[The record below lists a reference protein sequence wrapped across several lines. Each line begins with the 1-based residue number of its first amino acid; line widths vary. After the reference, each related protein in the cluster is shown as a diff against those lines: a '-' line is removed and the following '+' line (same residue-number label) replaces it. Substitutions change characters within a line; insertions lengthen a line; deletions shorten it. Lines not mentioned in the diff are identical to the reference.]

1 MEQGPLRGGGH
12 RHRPPGEA
20 TQMGRKHDTL
30 VQAILASGTLKST
43 QMNVRINQ
51 LKLLAALQGR
61 GGTRMRQEGNF
72 RQNRTSGHVDT
83 LSLVLY
89 TLQAVA
95 ATMFSIIV
103 LVPASKLA
111 TSKTPI
117 PDDGLVGSDGRS
129 VQLDGLGTAVQS
141 HEALGDTAAL
151 PISPSS
157 LNLQEVMKSTGK
169 TVSTRDGSDGLK
181 QPPSSSIRHYIHLST
196 GCRKRNT

>member
-1 MEQGPLRGGGH
+1 MHIKRVRSKKCEEMIAQSSNTVQIRYMNSIILTMYTAHAWSRVRSAGGGH

-30 VQAILASGTLKST
+30 VQAIVASGTLKST

-61 GGTRMRQEGNF
+61 GGTRMRQEGNI

-95 ATMFSIIV
+95 ATMFSMH
-103 LVPASKLA
+103 
-111 TSKTPI
+111 
-117 PDDGLVGSDGRS
+117 R
-129 VQLDGLGTAVQS
+129 LGTS
-141 HEALGDTAAL
+141 LEA
-151 PISPSS
+151 
-157 LNLQEVMKSTGK
+157 
-169 TVSTRDGSDGLK
+169 RDLK
-181 QPPSSSIRHYIHLST
+181 
-196 GCRKRNT
+196 NTHSR